1 MNSGPSF
8 FTDGDAYERFMGRWS
23 RAAGVQFLDW
33 LALPAGLRWLDVGCG
48 TGAFTELLLARCA
61 PAQVDGIDPSEDQI
75 GYARKRQGVA
85 QARLRSG
92 DAQALPYGD
101 AEFDAAAMALVIS
114 FVPDPTKAVS
124 EMRRVVKPGGTVA
137 AYIWHLTGDQGFTQ
151 WPLIDALQRMG
162 HEVVEVPGRIHS
174 TIPALR
180 SIFEA
185 AGLTSIETRPIDIE
199 VSYADFD
206 DYWSSQTGLP
216 NPAVQLVRKLPAA
229 DVERLKD
236 DLRQSL
242 PRRDGRIVYPACAN
256 AIKGTVPRGA

>member
-1 MNSGPSF
+1 MTNTSF

-23 RAAGVQFLDW
+23 RAAGETFLDW

-61 PAQVDGIDPSEDQI
+61 PSQVDGIDPSEDQI
-75 GYARKRQGVA
+75 AFARKRQGA
-85 QARLRSG
+85 ERARLRAG
-92 DAQALPYGD
+92 NALDLPYGD
-101 AEFDAAAMALVIS
+101 GEFDAATMALVIS

-137 AYIWHLTGDQGFTQ
+137 AYMWDLTGDKGFTQ
-151 WPLIDALQRMG
+151 WPLIEALRRTGQD
-162 HEVVEVPGRIHS
+162 VVEIPGRIHS
-174 TIPALR
+174 PIPALQK
-180 SIFEA
+180 IFEA
-185 AGLTSIETRPIDIE
+185 AGLASIETRPIDIE
-199 VSYADFD
+199 VTYADFD
-206 DYWSSQTGLP
+206 DYWASQTGLP

-242 PRRDGRIVYPACAN
+242 PRRDGRIVYPARAN
-256 AIKGTVPRGA
+256 AIKGVAPNRS

>member
-1 MNSGPSF
+1 MAEGRPTF
-8 FTDGDAYERFMGRWS
+8 DDAESYERFMGQWS
-23 RAAGVQFLDW
+23 RAVGMQFLEW
-33 LALPAGLRWLDVGCG
+33 LAPPKHARWLDVGCG

-75 GYARKRQGVA
+75 GYARKRQGAA

-242 PRRDGRIVYPACAN
+242 PRRDGRIVYPASAN